1 MSEGPEANDA
11 RPRPALVERALAEAA
26 GAGFTDS
33 CSEGTGR
40 LLRVLARRC
49 ARAGEIG
56 TGCGVGSAWIL
67 AGLAPGGSLVTIE
80 RDADLVARVRRV
92 LADQPAVRVRQGD
105 WRRLLDE
112 PPFDL
117 LFADVS
123 EARDH
128 GEDVLRALAPGGLV
142 VLDDLAPEADP
153 DHDPVRAYWLA
164 NPDVAVA
171 EVAVSPREAVLV
183 AARLP

>member
-1 MSEGPEANDA
+1 MGPGDVDA
-11 RPRPALVERALAEAA
+11 SGRQRPPLVERALAAA
-26 GAGFTDS
+26 AEAGFADS
-33 CSEGTGR
+33 CSDGTGR

-49 ARAGEIG
+49 GRAGEIG

-80 RDADLVARVRRV
+80 RDESLVARVRRV
-92 LADQPAVRVRQGD
+92 LADQPAVRVRRGD

-123 EARDH
+123 DARDH
-128 GEDVLRALAPGGLV
+128 GEDVLRAVAPGGLV
-142 VLDDLAPEADP
+142 VLDDLAPHGDTDSE
-153 DHDPVRAYWLA
+153 PVRAYWLSH
-164 NPDVAVA
+164 PDVAVA
-171 EVAVSPREAVLV
+171 EVAVSPAEAVMV